1 MNTNS
6 INPEVGARAVSVY
19 GGAGDALDDFPV
31 LKAFQQYIDAEQAKA
46 RKRLLALGV
55 FFGVLMLAVI
65 AIFVVLLVSVS
76 SRNQLLNDRLV
87 EFAMKERGAATAPVV
102 VQPPQDSA
110 AVLAF
115 TTKLEEM
122 QRKLAEAQ
130 AKADKAV
137 AEAEASRAAQQAA
150 ADAAKPKAPT
160 AEELEIQRLKAAL
173 AAEKEKVA
181 EEQKRRR
188 EEELEAYRRKHY
200 PELYA
205 SPRSVAAQA
214 PAAPA
219 PRQAPSRSADSPS
232 SRATVPRDVVDQI
245 LEDLDR
251 LEDETPPKAKGQ
263 KPSIPPSAADK
274 EPKSENAATDA
285 LSPISY
291 FEDDEGGSNALKAHA
306 LRIKS
311 GETSLDWGIPD

>member
-6 INPEVGARAVSVY
+6 INPEFGARAVSVY

-291 FEDDEGGSNALKAHA
+291 FEDDEGGSNAPKAHA

>member
-6 INPEVGARAVSVY
+6 INPEFGARAVSVY

-291 FEDDEGGSNALKAHA
+291 FKDDEGGANAPKAHA

>member
-6 INPEVGARAVSVY
+6 INPEFGARAVSVY

-31 LKAFQQYIDAEQAKA
+31 LKAFQQYIDAE
-46 RKRLLALGV
+46 
-55 FFGVLMLAVI
+55 
-65 AIFVVLLVSVS
+65 
-76 SRNQLLNDRLV
+76 
-87 EFAMKERGAATAPVV
+87 
-102 VQPPQDSA
+102 
-110 AVLAF
+110 
-115 TTKLEEM
+115 
-122 QRKLAEAQ
+122 Q

>member
-6 INPEVGARAVSVY
+6 INPEFGARAVSVY

-46 RKRLLALGV
+46 RKRLLALGI

-87 EFAMKERGAATAPVV
+87 EFAMKERGATAPVV

-205 SPRSVAAQA
+205 PRRPVAAQG
-214 PAAPA
+214 PAVS
-219 PRQAPSRSADSPS
+219 RQAPSRSSDSPS
-232 SRATVPRDVVDQI
+232 SRTTVPRDVVDQI

-251 LEDETPPKAKGQ
+251 LEDETPPKAS
-263 KPSIPPSAADK
+263 KPARPSATK
-274 EPKSENAATDA
+274 ETSATNGAQAENTASDA

-291 FEDDEGGSNALKAHA
+291 FEDDGGTTAPKAQPHA